1 MKFVLALLLA
11 LSPVFITYS
20 SLVMSDVP
28 TLCVVLCALLAL
40 PDDGYWRARKLAD
53 AERRRIVAGSDVR

>member
-1 MKFVLALLLA
+1 MLSVFSLFMLARRPFGRAAAAIAALTLA

-28 TLCVVLCALLAL
+28 TLFVTIFAA
-40 PDDGYWRARKLAD
+40 
-53 AERRRIVAGSDVR
+53 